1 MLFSIFG
8 QQEALSSVAYT

>member
-8 QQEALSSVAYT
+8 SRALI